1 MSTQN
6 ETLQKTP
13 GSHQEAYIKMD
24 RHLGDSL
31 VCLNLIY
38 SYHVKNNVGVRV
50 FGSSTVKA
58 LFDLFDFGGMTFG
71 GGWSESR
78 EPEICINEFLS
89 KGANP
94 ESTFLRN
101 RHMRFDKKLGF
112 DSKGI
117 VLPKCRIKRF
127 GRNHNVYFQFDS
139 RSPRNHGKKPLT
151 PTECR
156 MILSQRSRSN
166 PIAIGG
172 KDTRIYLGGY
182 MYHLGDLFGISK
194 NLLGCRKFIGVDS
207 GMSHL
212 AGTLGVKSE
221 IINMHDIRSVER
233 ELMEFYRE
241 MYPSTVSFR
250 RQDLLSKLI

>member
-1 MSTQN
+1 
-6 ETLQKTP
+6 
-13 GSHQEAYIKMD
+13 
-24 RHLGDSL
+24 
-31 VCLNLIY
+31 
-38 SYHVKNNVGVRV
+38 
-50 FGSSTVKA
+50 
-58 LFDLFDFGGMTFG
+58 
-71 GGWSESR
+71 
-78 EPEICINEFLS
+78 
-89 KGANP
+89 
-94 ESTFLRN
+94 
-101 RHMRFDKKLGF
+101 MRFDKKLGF
-112 DSKGI
+112 DPKGI

-127 GRNHNVYFQFDS
+127 GRNNNVYFQFDS

-156 MILSQRSRSN
+156 MILSQRSRRS

-182 MYHLGDLFGISK
+182 RYHLGDLFRISK

-233 ELMEFYRE
+233 ELMDFYRE

>member
-1 MSTQN
+1 MSIQN
-6 ETLQKTP
+6 DTY
-13 GSHQEAYIKMD
+13 GSHQKAYIKMD

-50 FGSSTVKA
+50 FGSGTVKD

-71 GGWSESR
+71 GGWSDSV

-89 KGANP
+89 RGANP

-112 DSKGI
+112 DPKWI

-127 GRNHNVYFQFDS
+127 GCNHNVYFQFDS

-156 MILSQRSRSN
+156 MILSQRSTRN

-194 NLLGCRKFIGVDS
+194 KLLGCRKFIGVDS

-221 IINMHDIRSVER
+221 IINMHNIRSVER
-233 ELMEFYRE
+233 ELMDFYRE